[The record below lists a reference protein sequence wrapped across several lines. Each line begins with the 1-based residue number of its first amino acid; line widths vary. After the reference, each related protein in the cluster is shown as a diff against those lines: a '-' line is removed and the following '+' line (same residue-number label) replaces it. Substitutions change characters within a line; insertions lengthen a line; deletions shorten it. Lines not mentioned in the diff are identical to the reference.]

1 MGMSNQTP
9 VDTDIYVGRFVWLD
23 VLPAYP
29 HADVEVHRI
38 VGVSVREDPAG
49 VDNEVFLLV
58 HGHGHDSEIE
68 NWFGA
73 GEPMVHTGTEAPAG
87 RLLCR
92 TCFPEAYR
100 E

>member
-9 VDTDIYVGRFVWLD
+9 IDTGIYVGRFVWLD
-23 VLPAYP
+23 FLPAYP
-29 HADVEVHRI
+29 LADVEVHRI